1 LAFLL
6 ILLLHDLIHHI
17 SVLVLQSL
25 VLHDLLIASLHANLA
40 LLLTLLVARLV
51 RLEGISPLWRELSS
65 SKAALMI
72 EIFAVKDA
80 FRTMSSHR
88 ILVLPVIFGFFDELL
103 APSYPS
109 QSFISSGGK
118 LRW

>member
-1 LAFLL
+1 
-6 ILLLHDLIHHI
+6 
-17 SVLVLQSL
+17 
-25 VLHDLLIASLHANLA
+25 
-40 LLLTLLVARLV
+40 
-51 RLEGISPLWRELSS
+51 
-65 SKAALMI
+65 MI

-88 ILVLPVIFGFFDELL
+88 VLVLPVIFCFFDELL

-109 QSFISSGGK
+109 QSFISSCGK

>member
-1 LAFLL
+1 
-6 ILLLHDLIHHI
+6 
-17 SVLVLQSL
+17 
-25 VLHDLLIASLHANLA
+25 
-40 LLLTLLVARLV
+40 
-51 RLEGISPLWRELSS
+51 
-65 SKAALMI
+65 MI

-88 ILVLPVIFGFFDELL
+88 VLVLPVIFCFFDELL

-118 LRW
+118 LRWQTWLIAFVWLLLEIFI

>member
-1 LAFLL
+1 
-6 ILLLHDLIHHI
+6 
-17 SVLVLQSL
+17 
-25 VLHDLLIASLHANLA
+25 
-40 LLLTLLVARLV
+40 
-51 RLEGISPLWRELSS
+51 
-65 SKAALMI
+65 MI

-88 ILVLPVIFGFFDELL
+88 VLVLPVIFGFFDELL